1 MNVILER
8 FKRTSAVNTFVIK
21 KKKNKKK
28 KNKMFQTVVH
38 TYILYELIEIELVC
52 YMIHSIIFFVYYL

>member
-21 KKKNKKK
+21 KKKKK
-28 KNKMFQTVVH
+28 KNRNVDQNLLNVAS
-38 TYILYELIEIELVC
+38 LINNN
-52 YMIHSIIFFVYYL
+52 

>member
-21 KKKNKKK
+21 KKKKKNKKK
-28 KNKMFQTVVH
+28 KKRNVDQNLLNVAS
-38 TYILYELIEIELVC
+38 LINNN
-52 YMIHSIIFFVYYL
+52 

>member
-21 KKKNKKK
+21 KKKK
-28 KNKMFQTVVH
+28 KNRNVDQNLLNVAS
-38 TYILYELIEIELVC
+38 LINNN
-52 YMIHSIIFFVYYL
+52 